1 MRTEP
6 VLIGSMR
13 IATCQHLRE
22 FRSRMQYN
30 QRALSQGYSSARE
43 LSRVLRQNGI
53 AHQFEE
59 FEGST
64 KIGQLSAFKA
74 RFCRSSRENFS
85 TGRLRSNMYTRE
97 SKELRPG
104 CVFSLSITGKLDI
117 GRGQS
122 ESRRPRQHR
131 ANAALLWPRTQ
142 FFSPRR

>member
-1 MRTEP
+1 MPLWMVSQYRSNLARLRGIAFDVGIHDENP
-6 VLIGSMR
+6 VLV
-13 IATCQHLRE
+13 
-22 FRSRMQYN
+22 
-30 QRALSQGYSSARE
+30 SSARE
-43 LSRVLRQNGI
+43 FSRVLRQNGI